1 MVVEIWW
8 ISLCISCGSFDIFV
22 FYIIYRASEQQGEED
37 DVLYH
42 LYHKQ
47 NKLLLVKRVETTDND
62 MVHGHKIESG
72 EGKFLIKKIYAQ
84 SVMKI
89 FTQQVHGSNGNG
101 KMEMENAKLYKLVK
115 RIPIWRATET

>member
-8 ISLCISCGSFDIFV
+8 ISLWISCGSFDIFV
-22 FYIIYRASEQQGEED
+22 FYIIYTASEQQGEEA

-47 NKLLLVKRVETTDND
+47 NKLLLAKRVETTDNY
-62 MVHGHKIESG
+62 MAHGHKIESG
-72 EGKFLIKKIYAQ
+72 EGKFLIKNIYAQ

-89 FTQQVHGSNGNG
+89 FTQQVHGSNGNW
-101 KMEMENAKLYKLVK
+101 KMPNC
-115 RIPIWRATET
+115 INQ

>member
-47 NKLLLVKRVETTDND
+47 NKLLLVKRVETTDN

-72 EGKFLIKKIYAQ
+72 EGKFLIKKIYAR